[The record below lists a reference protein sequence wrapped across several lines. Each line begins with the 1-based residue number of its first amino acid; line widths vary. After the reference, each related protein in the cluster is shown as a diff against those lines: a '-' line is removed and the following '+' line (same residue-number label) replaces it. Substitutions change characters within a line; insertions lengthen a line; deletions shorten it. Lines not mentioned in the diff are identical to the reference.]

1 VPICNQSGNIE
12 FSYICRH
19 LSRLYSVITMQLGFS
34 AACFHVLTLFSCLKR
49 VLVSLSV
56 NRIQCFSMFVCFR
69 TFAFYP
75 LFRSKFSHWTFR
87 ILPHQQFSHF
97 RILPI
102 PPRQDVTTACYPIT
116 RRLCRIP
123 VVVERVMSALVP
135 CHDVTSND
143 AGTLDSD
150 ERSAAIQNYIMG
162 KRISV

>member
-19 LSRLYSVITMQLGFS
+19 LSRLYSVITMQLGFT

-56 NRIQCFSMFVCFR
+56 NRIQCFSMFVYFC

-87 ILPHQQFSHF
+87 ILPIGSF
-97 RILPI
+97 RIFAFYKNVKIFLKFD
-102 PPRQDVTTACYPIT
+102 DVRDLYSCFLFFLLTTLMTSLRHFTIT
-116 RRLCRIP
+116 AVSL
-123 VVVERVMSALVP
+123 
-135 CHDVTSND
+135 
-143 AGTLDSD
+143 
-150 ERSAAIQNYIMG
+150 
-162 KRISV
+162 